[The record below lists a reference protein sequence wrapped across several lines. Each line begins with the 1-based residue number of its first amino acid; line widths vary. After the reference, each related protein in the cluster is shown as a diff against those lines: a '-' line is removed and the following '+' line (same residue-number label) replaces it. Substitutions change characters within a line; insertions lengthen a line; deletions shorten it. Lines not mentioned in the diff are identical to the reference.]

1 MAGVAPL
8 RRRRRRAW
16 SLARLAWRRTRG
28 WHTNLQARVSLH
40 IAALLIVIMMLTVGV
55 ADYGLRLYASSVAE
69 QGLAAGAGVLDRNLA
84 ARQEE
89 MRAQAEVV
97 ARDFGFREAFA
108 LGDRKTL
115 GSALASLADRTG
127 APVALVVGLD
137 GTVTASP
144 GSPRVDGQALLP
156 ALNKGES
163 GGLIVTGRA
172 LSLAVAARIE
182 MPDLAGWLVIARPL
196 GQRDMAELAGL
207 SGQPVDA
214 QVTERVHLDRA
225 LAGFAPGTINHFDG
239 PGGDELVRLSALPSL
254 DAGLQPQLV
263 LRYQLANAT
272 RAYRSLR
279 VALASIAMVAVA
291 MGVFLGSRLARGI
304 LQPLSRLAA
313 ATAAMSRGEMVR
325 VSPHGRDELAS
336 LARSF
341 NTMVDA
347 IEERERRITHAWL
360 HDGLTNLPNRRF
372 FQEKLDR
379 ALARENGDRRLLVAL
394 LDLDDFKLIND
405 TMGHEAG
412 DAMLLQFAALLQK
425 TMPEATIARLGS
437 DEFGVM
443 LEDIDPARDLAAL
456 VDDFAQKLAIE
467 VAIAGQ
473 MVPLSAGFGVA
484 VYPDDARD
492 SGTLLTHAEL
502 ALSRAKADGKRVYHF
517 FEATLDEE
525 ASHRRKLEIDLR
537 HAVRKGEFELHFQ
550 PLFCP
555 AEECVKGFEALLR
568 WDHPQRGRVSPAEFI
583 PIAEASGLIIPISE
597 WVLREACRQAAG
609 WGEPI
614 AVAVNISANH
624 FRVPGLVACVVS
636 ALSQS
641 GLAPHRLE
649 LEITE
654 GVFITNFDSTLD
666 TLRQLRALGVRIALD
681 DFGTGYSSLSYL
693 RAFPFDKVKIDQSFV
708 RDLSTDASARAVVRA
723 ITALA
728 DALGMETL
736 AEGVEDSEQYDALI
750 AEGCSMIQG
759 YLISRPVPGTEVA
772 AILARLGGSVEHRQV
787 GRSA

>member
-1 MAGVAPL
+1 MIGAASWRG
-8 RRRRRRAW
+8 RHRRAW
-16 SLARLAWRRTRG
+16 SLARLGWRRARG
-28 WHTNLQARVSLH
+28 WHTNLEARVSLH
-40 IAALLIVIMMLTVGV
+40 IAALLIVMMVLTVGV
-55 ADYGLRLYASSVAE
+55 ADYGLHLYASSVAE

-84 ARQEE
+84 ARQDD

-108 LGDRKTL
+108 LGDRRTL
-115 GSALASLADRTG
+115 GSALSSLADRTG

-144 GSPRVDGQALLP
+144 GSPHVDGQALLP
-156 ALNKGES
+156 ALNHGDS
-163 GGLIVTGRA
+163 GGLIATGRG

-196 GQRDMAELAGL
+196 GQRDMAGLAGL

-214 QVTERVHLDRA
+214 QVTDRAHLDPA
-225 LAGFAPGTINHFDG
+225 LAGFAAGTIKHHDG

-254 DAGLQPQLV
+254 DAGLQPRLV
-263 LRYQLANAT
+263 LRYQLASAA

-304 LQPLSRLAA
+304 LQPLGHLAA
-313 ATAAMSRGEMVR
+313 ATAAMARGDMVR
-325 VSPHGRDELAS
+325 VSPRGQDELAS

-341 NTMVDA
+341 NAMVDA
-347 IEERERRITHAWL
+347 IEEREQRITHAWL

-379 ALARENGDRRLLVAL
+379 AVARQNGERRMVVAL

-405 TMGHEAG
+405 TMGHDAG
-412 DAMLLQFAALLQK
+412 DAMLLRFAALLQ
-425 TMPEATIARLGS
+425 TAMPDATIARLGS
-437 DEFGVM
+437 DEFGLM
-443 LEDIDPARDLAAL
+443 LEDIGPARDLAAL

-473 MVPLSAGFGVA
+473 TVPLSAGFGVA
-484 VYPDDARD
+484 VYPDDAQD

-502 ALSRAKADGKRVYHF
+502 ALGRAKAEGKRVYRF

-525 ASHRRKLEIDLR
+525 ASRRRKLEIDLR
-537 HAVRKGEFELHFQ
+537 HAVRKGEFQLHFQ

-555 AEECVKGFEALLR
+555 AEERVKGFEALLR
-568 WDHPQRGRVSPAEFI
+568 WDHPQRGRVSPADFI

-597 WVLREACRQAAG
+597 WVLREACRHAAG
-609 WGEPI
+609 WDQAI
-614 AVAVNISANH
+614 AVAVNISPNH
-624 FRVPGLVACVVS
+624 FRVPGLVSCVVS

-708 RDLSTDASARAVVRA
+708 RDLSIDASARAVVRA

-736 AEGVEDSEQYDALI
+736 AEGVEDNEQYDALI

-759 YLISRPVPGTEVA
+759 YLISRPVPGNEVA
-772 AILARLGGSVEHRQV
+772 AILARFGGAVTHQQA
-787 GRSA
+787 G